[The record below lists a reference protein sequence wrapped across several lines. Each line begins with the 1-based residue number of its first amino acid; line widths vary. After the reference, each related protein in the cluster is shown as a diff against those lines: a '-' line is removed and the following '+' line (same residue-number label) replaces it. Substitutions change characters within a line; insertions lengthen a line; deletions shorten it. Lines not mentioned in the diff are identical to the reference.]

1 MMSSIIQPHGDYQ
14 SLESYQNSVIVFDMT
29 NEFCTRFLRKGDRT
43 VDQMVQAARS
53 GKQNIVEGCMAS
65 GISAETEIK
74 LTGVARASLEE
85 LLEDYRDYLRTHSLL
100 LWEKDDKRALEVRRL
115 AKRKDKS
122 HEAYMAYV
130 NAAGDCAEVFCN
142 VMVSLIHQTNFLLD
156 RKLKSLERSFV
167 QKGGLR
173 ERMYRARVQGRN
185 AQSQPD
191 VPQALGGLRE
201 LYRDIRAVELND
213 EAKTALLAKVESV
226 ANILKGAESPNNGKS
241 PSPEVKP

>member
-1 MMSSIIQPHGDYQ
+1 MSSIIQPHGDYQ
-14 SLESYQNSVIVFDMT
+14 ALESYQNSMIVFDMT
-29 NEFCTRFLRKGDRT
+29 SEFCARFLKKRDRT

-85 LLEDYRDYLRTHSLL
+85 LLEDYRDYLRTHSLP
-100 LWEKDDKRALEVRRL
+100 LWEKDDKRALAVRRL

-122 HEAYMAYV
+122 YETYQSYVDEA
-130 NAAGDCAEVFCN
+130 GGGAEVFCN
-142 VMVSLIHQTNFLLD
+142 VMISLIHQTNYLLD
-156 RKLKSLERSFV
+156 RQIKSLERSFI

-185 AQSQPD
+185 AQSQQD
-191 VPQALGGLRE
+191 SRRALKVLRE
-201 LYRDIRAVELND
+201 LYRDIREVELNED
-213 EAKTALLAKVESV
+213 MKSHLLSKVESV
-226 ANILKGAESPNNGKS
+226 ANILKGSNAADNASHS
-241 PSPEVKP
+241 ASEVKP

>member
-1 MMSSIIQPHGDYQ
+1 
-14 SLESYQNSVIVFDMT
+14 
-29 NEFCTRFLRKGDRT
+29 
-43 VDQMVQAARS
+43 
-53 GKQNIVEGCMAS
+53 MAS